1 MLLDALSNSKLSST
15 GLHQHIQQGGGINVG
30 INDNFI
36 NTFDKTVIEQER
48 VKGTFDQRKR
58 DVKFGIGDI
67 VLLWDKLKK
76 KPGKHGKLEKIWMG
90 PCQVSSIAEKGLVYL
105 ETLDGDEFEL
115 PVNGILLKHYFP
127 PIA

>member
-1 MLLDALSNSKLSST
+1 MA
-15 GLHQHIQQGGGINVG
+15 
-30 INDNFI
+30 
-36 NTFDKTVIEQER
+36 FDKMVIEQER
-48 VKGTFDQRKR
+48 VKGTFDQRTR

-67 VLLWDKLKK
+67 VLLWDKVKE

-90 PCQVSSIAEKGLVYL
+90 PYRVSKIAGKGSIYL

-115 PVNGILLKHYFP
+115 AVNGLLLKHYFP